1 MFVSDV
7 VAALDCGSNSTR
19 LLIANHDGAQ
29 RREMRITRLSQGV
42 DATSSLLP
50 EAMERT
56 FTVLRDYR
64 DFMDAA
70 SVRRG
75 LLVATSAVRD
85 AHNGDDFLDGA
96 KAIVGVNA
104 TILEGAEEARLSY
117 VGATLDLDTDERP
130 TMILDIGGGSTEM
143 AVELGGVLHS
153 YSMQLGC
160 VRVTERALGSGVVT
174 SDRDLA
180 ARQMI
185 SSELDR
191 AFDAVPA
198 FNRLVGNVRLVGLA
212 GSVATLAQLDTG
224 LKVYDR
230 SKVHHHLMS
239 RGVVDEWQRRLAGE
253 SPAERLR
260 ETGMVPGRE
269 DVLTA
274 GLYVLAAVMDRFE
287 TLELLS
293 SENDILDGITRSLLT

>member
-1 MFVSDV
+1 
-7 VAALDCGSNSTR
+7 
-19 LLIANHDGAQ
+19 
-29 RREMRITRLSQGV
+29 
-42 DATSSLLP
+42 
-50 EAMERT
+50 
-56 FTVLRDYR
+56 
-64 DFMDAA
+64 
-70 SVRRG
+70 
-75 LLVATSAVRD
+75 
-85 AHNGDDFLDGA
+85 
-96 KAIVGVNA
+96 
-104 TILEGAEEARLSY
+104 
-117 VGATLDLDTDERP
+117 
-130 TMILDIGGGSTEM
+130 
-143 AVELGGVLHS
+143 
-153 YSMQLGC
+153 MQLGC

>member
-1 MFVSDV
+1 MSDV

-239 RGVVDEWQRRLAGE
+239 RGVVTSGNAGSRVSHPPSGCARRAW
-253 SPAERLR
+253 SPVER
-260 ETGMVPGRE
+260 TC
-269 DVLTA
+269 
-274 GLYVLAAVMDRFE
+274 
-287 TLELLS
+287 
-293 SENDILDGITRSLLT
+293 

>member
-1 MFVSDV
+1 
-7 VAALDCGSNSTR
+7 
-19 LLIANHDGAQ
+19 
-29 RREMRITRLSQGV
+29 MRITRLSQGV

>member
-1 MFVSDV
+1 MSDV

-260 ETGMVPGRE
+260 EPGMVPGRE

>member
-1 MFVSDV
+1 VSDV